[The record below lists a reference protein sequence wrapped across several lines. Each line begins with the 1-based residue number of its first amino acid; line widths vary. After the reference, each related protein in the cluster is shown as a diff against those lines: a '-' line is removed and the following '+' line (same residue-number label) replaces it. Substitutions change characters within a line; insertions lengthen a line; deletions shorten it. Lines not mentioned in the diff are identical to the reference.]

1 MNSFMKSFI
10 KWQICEIKVQAFGKI
25 AAQYEKYF
33 IFRITQNKVPL
44 EEGVLKQEFALIP
57 AESH

>member
-1 MNSFMKSFI
+1 MR
-10 KWQICEIKVQAFGKI
+10 ETKVQAFGKI

-33 IFRITQNKVPL
+33 NFWITWNKVPP
-44 EEGVLKQEFALIP
+44 EKGVLKQAFALIP